1 MRARYVIPEDWKFQ
15 KARQLFVN
23 PDVTD
28 KRDLPKFSWDL
39 PKEKE
44 LTEYLVDRMNFSLDR
59 VSKGIDRLKAC
70 KKKGQQKRLDNFFK
84 VMPSPGKKS
93 KNAKNGKNGKKLIG
107 KKRKREADKGKVGPY
122 GQPKN
127 KKQRTKK

>member
-1 MRARYVIPEDWKFQ
+1 MG
-15 KARQLFVN
+15 
-23 PDVTD
+23 TD

-70 KKKGQQKRLDNFFK
+70 KKKGQQKRLDTFFK
-84 VMPSPGKKS
+84 VMPSPGKNGKS
-93 KNAKNGKNGKKLIG
+93 AKNGKKATSKLLG
-107 KKRKREADKGKVGPY
+107 KKRKRGNDSAKAGPCA
-122 GQPKN
+122 KRS
-127 KKQRTKK
+127 KK